1 MINNFIFDLYGTLV
15 DVRTNE
21 EKNYLWEK
29 LSAFYGFYGAAYT
42 PLQLKKA
49 YKEEVEIELAKE
61 SNFAYPELDLEGVFQ
76 RLYTRKGVEVT
87 KEHVVHTGQF
97 FRILS
102 TQCLK
107 LYDASLEILEELKA
121 LGKNV
126 YLLSNAQE
134 MFTAYELK
142 YLGLYDKFDGIL
154 LSSVEGCRKPDVQFF
169 NLLLERYGIEK
180 ETSIMIGN
188 DPTSDIEGAYQTGM
202 RSVYICTDP
211 NIGKG
216 HRLHADYSIPDG
228 DSYALKEL
236 LLKLAKEI

>member
-1 MINNFIFDLYGTLV
+1 M
-15 DVRTNE
+15 
-21 EKNYLWEK
+21 
-29 LSAFYGFYGAAYT
+29 
-42 PLQLKKA
+42 KKA
-49 YKEEVEIELAKE
+49 YREEVEAEIAKE
-61 SNFAYPELDLEGVFQ
+61 SSFAYPELDLENVF
-76 RLYTRKGVEVT
+76 RNLYTRKGVEVT

-97 FRILS
+97 FRIIS
-102 TQCLK
+102 TQRLK
-107 LYDASLEILEELKA
+107 LYEASMEILEELKA
-121 LGKNV
+121 MGKNV

-154 LSSVEGCRKPDVQFF
+154 LSSLEGCRKPDTQFF
-169 NLLLERYGIEK
+169 NILLERYGLDK

-216 HRLHADYSIPDG
+216 HKLYADYSIPDG
-228 DSYALKEL
+228 DSHALKEL
-236 LLKLAKEI
+236 LLKLAKES